1 LSEGSSIPIRLESDK
16 SFYYKLFKIEP
27 TTSIKAVMAETA
39 FNEIQ
44 NLKKVGKLF
53 PDFSFKDL
61 NGNLITNES
70 MKENLV
76 IKCWY
81 IHCAACI
88 KEFPEVN
95 NLVRKYKDRKTSF
108 SSV

>member
-1 LSEGSSIPIRLESDK
+1 
-16 SFYYKLFKIEP
+16 
-27 TTSIKAVMAETA
+27 MAETA

-70 MKENLV
+70 MKGKL
-76 IKCWY
+76 W
-81 IHCAACI
+81 
-88 KEFPEVN
+88 
-95 NLVRKYKDRKTSF
+95 S
-108 SSV
+108 

>member
-1 LSEGSSIPIRLESDK
+1 
-16 SFYYKLFKIEP
+16 
-27 TTSIKAVMAETA
+27 MAETA

-44 NLKKVGKLF
+44 NLKKVGK

-70 MKENLV
+70 IRGKIVV

-88 KEFPEVN
+88 KEFQ
-95 NLVRKYKDRKTSF
+95 RSII
-108 SSV
+108 